1 MTAARACGLLSVS
14 RVGAL
19 AETPRW
25 GRWGP
30 GSSNTFPLC
39 SRSRGDNNRNLVC
52 HPALWQEP
60 STRGKT
66 TERII
71 ALDFNGQ
78 FPGVCPVSSF
88 FRHATYPK
96 DEEVLVFLV
105 SPILPDQIEA
115 IQIQYKYK
123 NTKTQ
128 RIQYKYTRV
137 RTRTQAHTKTHN
149 TCTPQKDLFA
159 STYLFTTC
167 CDALYSV
174 KILFINLNL
183 SSSSFHVPNV
193 FVFTISFLSTA
204 HSFFLI

>member
-71 ALDFNGQ
+71 ALDFNSQ

-105 SPILPDQIEA
+105 SLIFPDQIEA
-115 IQIQYKYK
+115 
-123 NTKTQ
+123 
-128 RIQYKYTRV
+128 QYKYTRV
-137 RTRTQAHTKTHN
+137 STSTQAHTNTHN
-149 TCTPQKDLFA
+149 IYIYTPEG
-159 STYLFTTC
+159 
-167 CDALYSV
+167 SV
-174 KILFINLNL
+174 CNNILVYNLL
-183 SSSSFHVPNV
+183 
-193 FVFTISFLSTA
+193 
-204 HSFFLI
+204 

>member
-71 ALDFNGQ
+71 ALDFNSQ

-123 NTKTQ
+123 NTKNT
-128 RIQYKYTRV
+128 IQIYTC
-137 RTRTQAHTKTHN
+137 AHTHSGTHKDTQHIYIHPRRICLHQH
-149 TCTPQKDLFA
+149 TCLQLVVMPYT
-159 STYLFTTC
+159 
-167 CDALYSV
+167 V
-174 KILFINLNL
+174 
-183 SSSSFHVPNV
+183 
-193 FVFTISFLSTA
+193 
-204 HSFFLI
+204 